1 MSIIAACNHKLTRHG
16 RFERLENRIYLSGD
30 GPFNVPEGATARA
43 AQAIN
48 SFGADLYEMLQL
60 AEGNLFFS
68 PLSVTTAL
76 AMTYAGTAGQT
87 AAGMEDVLHLG
98 TEPGVHQSF
107 AALLGSLGDAA
118 SIADGFEIELAN
130 AIWPQIGF
138 PIREEYLQTIETDYR
153 GATQNLD
160 YSDPEQAKETI
171 NAWVEDKTHGKI
183 KDLIKNLSPGTVMVL
198 TNALFFQA
206 DWASDF
212 DPADT
217 DPDGRFFRA
226 NGEAVTTPMMNT
238 PMALPAYTRLDGF
251 KVLEMP
257 LEGGRVSMV
266 FAMPE
271 DPATIPNNLTTEL
284 FVKIDDWLET
294 PRDSWDTVLSLPK
307 FSTTVSAQLEGLLAA
322 MGMPLG
328 RDFSK
333 MTPASDLEIGQVRHK
348 AFVEI
353 NEHGTV
359 ASAAT
364 AVDIPSC
371 FAAGTPVLTPEGAK
385 PIEQLKAGDFVLS
398 KDEHNEAGK
407 IEPKRVEKAY
417 QRQAALFHLHIG
429 GRTIRT
435 TAEHP
440 FYVKERGWT
449 TAGELRAGD
458 LLSTDLGKWLE
469 VENIDASG
477 EQASVYNVLVA
488 DHHTYFVGEQAW
500 GFAVWVHNYGIP
512 HFIADRPFHFFVRDN
527 TTNAI
532 LFMGRIDDPTQ
543 SDNELDRFES
553 RTAAGP
559 NIEGSDLDDVF
570 YVRRHAARPEVM
582 VFDNETGAGTPIF
595 TAPINE
601 GPALSFNLRYG
612 DDRVIVDATNG
623 NPIPSGG
630 MTVNGGECDDSLV
643 IIGGGTGSNVGFID
657 FNSGAGTNTLTIE
670 NASAQVDSTVAEGGT
685 LDTLVGEGAEL
696 IVSRFRQNGLTL
708 AERASAVILP
718 DGTDH
723 ATSVLTSLSLGE
735 GAKLD
740 IHDNAVIVNYTG
752 ASPELAIRDKIIEG
766 RGGVGIGNGV
776 WTGAGITSSTAA
788 AFNGLIPESR
798 SIGYADNGSLPLGR
812 YHTFRGQP
820 VDATSILIALAAT
833 SDANLDGKVDDN
845 DVSIIGATYRSNN
858 GLTWARGDFDYSGS
872 VDDDDVTLIGALYK
886 TAPAFLSPSP
896 APPPVIP
903 AGGDRARALSTAA
916 GATPSRLLGTH
927 LVDSLLL
934 DPQELLIGPR
944 GALADD
950 LSTLLA
956 NGWLQKRIQLVAT

>member
-1 MSIIAACNHKLTRHG
+1 MSITAKRTRRSTTRG
-16 RFERLENRIYLSGD
+16 RFERLESRIFLDGD
-30 GPFNVPEGATARA
+30 GPFNVPAGQTARA
-43 AQAIN
+43 TQAIN
-48 SFGADLYEMLQL
+48 SFGADLYEQLQN

-68 PLSVTTAL
+68 PLSVATAL
-76 AMTYAGTAGQT
+76 AMTYAGAAGET
-87 AAGMEDVLHLG
+87 AAKMEEVLHLG
-98 TEPGVHQSF
+98 AEPGIHQSF
-107 AALLGSLGDAA
+107 GTLLDSLGDAA
-118 SIADGFEIELAN
+118 STAEGLQIEPAN

-138 PIREEYLQTIETDYR
+138 PIREEYIETIATSYR
-153 GATQNLD
+153 GEVQSLD
-160 YSDPEQAKETI
+160 YSNPEQAKEII
-171 NAWVEDKTHGKI
+171 NGWVEDKTHGKI
-183 KDLIKNLSPGTVMVL
+183 EDLIEELDPATVMVL
-198 TNALFFQA
+198 TNALYFQA
-206 DWASDF
+206 NWASDF

-226 NGEAVTTPMMNT
+226 NGEAVTTAMMQT
-238 PMALPAYTRLDGF
+238 PMELPEYAYLDGF
-251 KVLEMP
+251 QVLEMP
-257 LEGGRVSMV
+257 LEGGRASMV

-271 DPATIPNNLTTEL
+271 DPTATPNRLTTEL
-284 FVKIDDWLET
+284 LVKIDDWLET
-294 PRDSWDTVLSLPK
+294 PRGLQPTDLILPK
-307 FSTTVSAQLEGLLAA
+307 FSATVSAQLEDLLAE
-322 MGMPLG
+322 MGMPLDG
-328 RDFSK
+328 DFSN
-333 MTPASDLEIGQVRHK
+333 MTPGGVSISEVRHK
-348 AFVEI
+348 AFMAVD
-353 NEHGTV
+353 EHG
-359 ASAAT
+359 AEAAAAT
-364 AVDIPSC
+364 EVGLWAC
-371 FAAGTPVLTPEGAK
+371 FVAGTPVLTSDGAK

-398 KDEHNEAGK
+398 KDEHDIAGK
-407 IEPKRVEKAY
+407 IEPKRVEEAY
-417 QRQAALFHLHIG
+417 RRHAAIIDLRIG
-429 GRTIRT
+429 GKTIRT

-440 FYVKERGWT
+440 FYVNERGWT
-449 TAGELRAGD
+449 DAGKLRAGD
-458 LLSTDLGKWLE
+458 LLATEAGKWME
-469 VENIDASG
+469 VEKISASG
-477 EQASVYNVLVA
+477 ESAPVYNIKVA
-488 DHHTYFVGEQAW
+488 DHHTYFVGERTW
-500 GFAVWVHNYGIP
+500 GFALWVHNYGVP
-512 HFIADRPFHFFVRDN
+512 YFYADRPFHFFIRDN
-527 TTNAI
+527 TTSAI
-532 LFMGRIDDPTQ
+532 LFMGRMDDPTQ

-708 AERASAVILP
+708 AEGASAVILP

-872 VDDDDVTLIGALYK
+872 VDDDDVTVIGALYK
-886 TAPAFLSPSP
+886 TAPTFTRADP
-896 APPPVIP
+896 APPPRAV
-903 AGGDRARALSTAA
+903 AGDI
-916 GATPSRLLGTH
+916 PSREAVFAVSQRTTSRLSGTIVESLLARDQQLGT
-927 LVDSLLL
+927 
-934 DPQELLIGPR
+934 R
-944 GALADD
+944 GAISDD
-950 LSTLLA
+950 LAALLA
-956 NGWLQKRIQLVAT
+956 EGRRRHRITRFSPI